1 MVDLIKRV
9 CIALALAA
17 FIGMLFITTT
27 TSFAAEYE
35 SGFMEDL
42 IWPTVGEV
50 TDSFGTRDGKH
61 YGIDIAAP
69 EGTPV
74 VSVAGGTVS
83 RSYHSHTYGQVVF
96 IKHDNGLE
104 TVYAHLHERSV
115 NEGEQVKEGERIG
128 SVGNT
133 GRSSGNHLHFEVHHG
148 SWNPEKSDSID
159 PLHVLSSETEAMY
172 AAVGGAFEG
181 EALEERKTVET
192 LSVRSEHQESEEH
205 LNEDEKALYVQVE
218 PGDTLWGIASDFRV
232 TVQHLQQW
240 NGLDSDLITVGS
252 VLVVYP
258 ERFENAH
265 VIEHGETL
273 SAIAAKYELTAE
285 QIIELNQLSSDLIY
299 PGQLLTIKE

>member
-17 FIGMLFITTT
+17 FISMLFITTT
-27 TSFAAEYE
+27 TSFAAENE

-96 IKHDNGLE
+96 IKHNNGLE

-115 NEGEQVKEGERIG
+115 NEGEQVEEGERIG

-159 PLHVLSSETEAMY
+159 PLHVLSTDTGAMY
-172 AAVGGAFEG
+172 AAIGGIFE
-181 EALEERKTVET
+181 EEEESKTVAT
-192 LSVRSEHQESEEH
+192 LSIQSENTDREEH
-205 LNEDEKALYVQVE
+205 VNSDEKAVYVEVE
-218 PGDTLWGIASDFRV
+218 SGDTLWGIASDFNV

-240 NGLDSDLITVGS
+240 NGLDNDLITVGS
-252 VLVVYP
+252 MLVVYP
-258 ERFENAH
+258 ERFEGAH
-265 VIEHGETL
+265 VIEQGETL

>member
-17 FIGMLFITTT
+17 FISMLFITST

-35 SGFMEDL
+35 SGFSDDL

-50 TDSFGTRDGKH
+50 TDSFGTREGKH

-74 VSVAGGTVS
+74 VSVASGTVS
-83 RSYHSHTYGQVVF
+83 RSYVSHTYGQVVF
-96 IKHDNGLE
+96 IEHDNGLE
-104 TVYAHLHERSV
+104 TVYAHLHERIV
-115 NEGEQVKEGERIG
+115 DEGEQVEEGEKIG

-159 PLHVLSSETEAMY
+159 PLHVLSTDTGAMY
-172 AAVGGAFEG
+172 AAIGGVFE
-181 EALEERKTVET
+181 EEEERKTVAT
-192 LSVRSEHQESEEH
+192 LSIQSEHTARGEQVNDETAVYVEVES
-205 LNEDEKALYVQVE
+205 
-218 PGDTLWGIASDFRV
+218 GDTLWGIASDFKV
-232 TVQHLQQW
+232 TVEHLQQW
-240 NGLDSDLITVGS
+240 NELETDLITVGS
-252 VLVVYP
+252 TLVVYP
-258 ERFENAH
+258 ERVDGAH
-265 VIEHGETL
+265 VIEQGETL